1 MKRRT
6 LLASGLATSAAALAA
21 PSIGRAESAST
32 LRFIPQSDLAVLD
45 PIWTTAYVTRNHG
58 FMVFDTLYGQDSTYK
73 VTPQMAEGAATE
85 DDGKTWKITLRDGL
99 RFHDGTPVLARD
111 CVASLQRW
119 GKRDTFGQT
128 LMAVTDEL
136 SAPDDKTIQF
146 KLKKAFGLLPQALGK
161 TGSNM
166 PAIMPERL
174 AKTDPF
180 QQVTEMVGS
189 GPFKFVAN
197 ERIAGARAVYERNRD
212 YVPRQEGK
220 TDFTAGPKVVHYD
233 RVVWSVT
240 PDSATAAAALQNNET
255 DWWENPPGDLI
266 PLLKRAREIKV
277 VNQDPTGY
285 VGMMRPN
292 ALHPPFDNPAVR
304 RAIMGAISQT
314 DFMNAAAGTDP
325 SLYKTEVGVFCPV
338 SPMAN
343 DAGMGAL
350 TGKRDLARA
359 KQGIIDAGYKG
370 EKIVFLGATDFPIIN
385 AVANVGVDL
394 LQKLG
399 LNVDYVA
406 SDWGSLVQRRAKR
419 DAPEQGGWS
428 VFCTYWAGLDVFTP
442 ASDIA
447 IRGNGTAGW
456 FGWPTLPRME
466 ELRQTWLDAPDE
478 GQQKQAARQIQEQF
492 FVEAPYYP
500 LGLLYQPTAYR
511 TSITDPLSGFV
522 IFWDVRP
529 A

>member
-6 LLASGLATSAAALAA
+6 LLATGAAALAA
-21 PSIGRAESAST
+21 PRIGRAASATT
-32 LRFIPQSDLAVLD
+32 LRFIPQSDLTVLD

-58 FMVFDTLYGQDSTYK
+58 FLVFDTLFGQDSKYN
-73 VTPQMAEGAATE
+73 VSPQMAEGSRTE
-85 DDGKTWKITLRDGL
+85 DGGKTWDITLRDGL
-99 RFHDGTPVLARD
+99 KFHDGTPVLAKD

-136 SAPDDKTIQF
+136 SAPDDKTIRF
-146 KLKKAFGLLPQALGK
+146 RLKKPFPLLPQALGK

-197 ERIAGARAVYERNRD
+197 ERIAGARVVYEKNTA
-212 YVPRQEGK
+212 YVPRPNG
-220 TDFTAGPKVVHYD
+220 TTSFTAGPKVAHYD

-255 DWWENPPGDLI
+255 DWWENPPGDLV
-266 PLLKRAREIKV
+266 PLLRRSSDIKI

-285 VGMMRPN
+285 VGMMRGN
-292 ALHPPFDNPAVR
+292 CLHPPFDNPAIR

-325 SLYKTEVGVFCPV
+325 SLYKTGVGVFCPV

-343 DAGMGAL
+343 DAGMAAL
-350 TGKRDLARA
+350 TGPRDLAKA
-359 KQGIIDAGYKG
+359 KKDLVDAGYKG
-370 EKIVFLGATDFPIIN
+370 EKVVFLGATDFPIIN

-399 LNVDYVA
+399 MNVDYVA
-406 SDWGSLVQRRAKR
+406 SDWGTLVQRRAKH
-419 DAPEQGGWS
+419 DAPEKGGWS
-428 VFCTYWAGLDVFTP
+428 VFCTYWGGLDVFTP
-442 ASDIA
+442 ASDIS
-447 IRGNGTAGW
+447 IRGNGDAGW
-456 FGWPTLPRME
+456 FGWPTLPKME
-466 ELRQTWLDAPDE
+466 ALHQAWLDAPDVA
-478 GQQKQAARQIQEQF
+478 GQKQVARQIQEQF
-492 FVEAPYYP
+492 FVDAPYYP
-500 LGLLYQPTAYR
+500 LGLLYEPTAYR
-511 TSITDPLSGFV
+511 TSIKDVLDGFV
-522 IFWDVRP
+522 LFWNVQP